1 MAQSEKQKLGE
12 YGEDQATEYLEKQG
26 YQILT
31 RNWKNKWGE
40 IDIIAQKDKKIIFVE
55 VKTIKSNY
63 GFMPE
68 DQIGQKK
75 KYQLAKMAQIW
86 LLSRKLP
93 LSTPHQIDI
102 IAVEINN
109 KTEQLLIRHLPN
121 AIDDTY

>member
-1 MAQSEKQKLGE
+1 MPQSERQKLGE
-12 YGEDQATEYLEKQG
+12 YGEDEATKYLEGQG
-26 YQILT
+26 YQILA

-40 IDIIAQKDKKIIFVE
+40 IDIVASKDKKMIFCE

-86 LLSRKLP
+86 LLSQQLT

-102 IAVEINN
+102 IAVEVNN
-109 KTEQLLIRHLPN
+109 KTEQPIIRHLTN
-121 AIDDTY
+121 AISDTY